1 MGLPGNNGENSKNK
15 KQSTKADAKIIP
27 TSIIRQNGDE
37 RLLLI

>member
-1 MGLPGNNGENSKNK
+1 MGLPGNNGKNK